1 MGANRVGTPITGY
14 GYGRSYPQNIH
25 AEPDAVRRA
34 KISVDFDDTWSIVNI
49 RLSKSGEVK
58 LSAPCPC
65 CSSFLTNMGCKSVT
79 FTTAAGWASLR
90 L

>member
-1 MGANRVGTPITGY
+1 MGANRNGTPINGY
-14 GYGRSYPQNIH
+14 GYGANYPQNIH

-34 KISVDFDDTWSIVNI
+34 KISVDFGDAWNIVNI
-49 RLSKSGEVK
+49 RLRKAGEIK

-65 CSSFLTNMGCKSVT
+65 CSAFLTNMGCKSVT
-79 FTTAAGWASLR
+79 FTTAGGWATIR